1 MKHLIVIFMLIAL
14 NLSASAKIIT
24 GGVEISVQEAQS
36 QVIETIPTSFDFNVI
51 RNNFVDSNRVEN
63 LTKLL
68 QGYTE
73 EKDRT
78 LGYFSDG
85 SYAVNYKNNPKQ
97 VFYYNNHGILTHT
110 EIRTGLNYP
119 YKTYKY
125 STNGELVNMGLR
137 ISEDETFIFDKNGNM
152 LAHWLSNNCFDENQ
166 NIIMTRTIKQ

>member
-1 MKHLIVIFMLIAL
+1 MKHLVVIFMLIAL
-14 NLSASAKIIT
+14 SLSVSAKIIT
-24 GGVEISVQEAQS
+24 GGVEISVQEAQN
-36 QVIETIPTSFDFNVI
+36 QVVETIPNSFDFNII
-51 RNNFVDSNRVEN
+51 RNNFIDSNRVEN

-85 SYAVNYKNNPKQ
+85 SYAVNYKSNPKQ
-97 VFYYNNHGILTHT
+97 VFYYSNNGILTHT

-125 STNGELVNMGLR
+125 SATGELVNMGLR
-137 ISEDETFIFDKNGNM
+137 VAEDETFIFDKKGNL
-152 LAHWLSNNCFDENQ
+152 LAHWIGNKCYDENK
-166 NIIMTRTIKQ
+166 NIIMTRRIEK